1 MNVKQTI
8 RSVGYATAATAMMLA
23 ASANAG
29 TIVGSAHDF
38 STSTWS
44 GGEICIVC
52 HTPHN
57 ADITVA
63 DAPLWNH
70 ELTTTVFELYDS
82 PTFDGSAT
90 ITQPAGSSILCL
102 SCHDGTVAL
111 DSFGG
116 ATGSIY
122 IGPGSP
128 KNLGTSLLDDHPI
141 SFAYDSALVATDG
154 GLHDPAGT
162 TVTIG
167 SGEDTKTGTLQDIM
181 LFNDQLQCA
190 SCHDVHNKFTADDY
204 LLRITKAGSVI
215 CLTCHDK

>member
-1 MNVKQTI
+1 M
-8 RSVGYATAATAMMLA
+8 GYISA
-23 ASANAG
+23 ASALMIASVLNAG

-38 STSTWS
+38 SNRGWS

-116 ATGSIY
+116 KTGSTY
-122 IGPGSP
+122 ISGTYD
-128 KNLGTSLLDDHPI
+128 LGTTLLDDHPI
-141 SFAYDSALVATDG
+141 SFVYDSALATLDG
-154 GLHDPAGT
+154 GLFDPSVS
-162 TVTIG
+162 VTIG

-190 SCHDVHNKFTADDY
+190 SCHDVHNKFTDGAY
-204 LLRITKAGSVI
+204 LLRITKDGSKI

>member
-1 MNVKQTI
+1 MITRKSI
-8 RSVGYATAATAMMLA
+8 SLMGYASAVSALMLA
-23 ASANAG
+23 STLNAG
-29 TIVGSAHDF
+29 TIIGSAHDF
-38 STSTWS
+38 SMRGWS

-82 PTFDGSAT
+82 PTFDGSTT

-116 ATGSIY
+116 TTGSTY
-122 IGPGSP
+122 ISGVY
-128 KNLGTSLLDDHPI
+128 NLGTTLLDDHPI
-141 SFAYDSALVATDG
+141 SFVYDAALVAVDG
-154 GLHDPAGT
+154 GLNDPATT

-190 SCHDVHNKFTADDY
+190 SCHDVHNKFTDGTS
-204 LLRITKAGSVI
+204 LLRITKDGSAI